1 MLVLVSYDVETGS
14 QEGRKRLRRIARVC
28 LKYGLRVQ
36 NSVFE
41 CHVDA
46 AQKLHLTK
54 QLLGI
59 ANLERDSIRLYQL
72 GNKYQSRVEHFG
84 AKPVEDLNED
94 VILV

>member
-46 AQKLHLTK
+46 AQKLQLTK